1 MNQYLLLLTSIPFT
15 PAFAAADTPP
25 ERKLSILQILL
36 SLCSLLS
43 RWQGKVLS
51 LLYMTVKLFLS
62 QYPVLMIFM
71 TSY

>member
-15 PAFAAADTPP
+15 PAFTPP
-25 ERKLSILQILL
+25 ERKLSIANLL
-36 SLCSLLS
+36 SLCPLLS